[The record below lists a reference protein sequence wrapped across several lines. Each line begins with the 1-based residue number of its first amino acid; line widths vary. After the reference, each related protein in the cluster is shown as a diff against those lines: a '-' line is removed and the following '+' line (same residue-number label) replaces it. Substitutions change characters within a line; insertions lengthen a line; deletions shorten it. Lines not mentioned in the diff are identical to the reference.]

1 MRTNTRQLLYM
12 PGLDKRANFKH
23 DLLRDCIGW
32 WPLTETAGF
41 ATDISEHGNN
51 ATKEGANW
59 ESTILGHAFEN
70 GASSVGLD
78 AGTGVSSLLASSD
91 ITVSFWLNP
100 NSVTTGTRSA
110 ILANYN
116 GTNGSLLVQQ
126 ADSNLRI
133 YIDTGSS
140 VSFTA
145 NMVAGSWY
153 HIAFTFNSSSNFKAY
168 VNGTLVRDTG
178 ISRTATDNGQP
189 FQIGSRPDTPT
200 NKSLNG
206 YIQNVRI
213 WDRALLKSEVFELY
227 TNPWVGLQPTTTVIG
242 PRYFYF
248 PTTLPLSETIGTFKM
263 RNLSFTPKS
272 GGRTIIKRGL

>member
-41 ATDISEHGNN
+41 ATDISEHGNH

-59 ESTILGHAFEN
+59 ESTILGYAFEN

-91 ITVSFWLNP
+91 ITVSFWLNS
-100 NSVTTGTRSA
+100 NMSGTRSH
-110 ILANYN
+110 ILGNYN
-116 GTNGSLLVQQ
+116 GNSGSLLVRRDG
-126 ADSNLRI
+126 ANFRVYKDAG
-133 YIDTGSS
+133 GS
-140 VSFTA
+140 VVFNA

-153 HIAFTFNSSSNFKAY
+153 HIAFTFNSSGNFKAY
-168 VNGTLVRDTG
+168 VNGTGTQNTG
-178 ISRTATDNGQP
+178 ASRSATDNGQS

-200 NKSLNG
+200 NQTLDG

-213 WDRALLKSEVFELY
+213 WDRTLLKSEVFELY
-227 TNPWVGLQPTTTVIG
+227 INPWVGLQPTTTVIG

-248 PTTLPLSETIGTFKM
+248 PSTPLSETIGTFKM

-272 GGRTIIKRGL
+272 GGRTIIKRGP